1 MRPLRKIQ
9 TGQQW
14 NKSGHDGRGRSG
26 GGRRSRH
33 GFRSTTAGMIRDAA
47 AAGGEQAQ
55 PPGRRSGACVAES
68 PKQVRESG
76 GLPNRDHD
84 ARCRPHPG
92 GGPLRK
98 CHEMSCSVM
107 GRSAVPDAPPPEER
121 SPRAHNA
128 RPAARARPPARG
140 GRAVPLPWMSCFVM
154 RRPCDVMK
162 CHVRSCARPC
172 AKRGSRREGARRLR
186 CRSTGE
192 EAATGRGCRDTG
204 PAPARR
210 GWVPERPG
218 RGGPGRSRHSGC
230 NASRSV
236 PGSERPCAL
245 SSRPAASSFD
255 GLRPAGPCPNRTRA
269 MWQ

>member
-1 MRPLRKIQ
+1 MLPQ
-9 TGQQW
+9 AAE
-14 NKSGHDGRGRSG
+14 NKLNRRGDGRGRVSRSHRNRCANPVG
-26 GGRRSRH
+26 SRTGTMTPDAARIREEDPCGNVMKCHVRSWAGLRFRMPRCRRS
-33 GFRSTTAGMIRDAA
+33 A
-47 AAGGEQAQ
+47 
-55 PPGRRSGACVAES
+55 P
-68 PKQVRESG
+68 
-76 GLPNRDHD
+76 L
-84 ARCRPHPG
+84 ARMMRAR
-92 GGPLRK
+92 LR
-98 CHEMSCSVM
+98 V
-107 GRSAVPDAPPPEER
+107 
-121 SPRAHNA
+121 
-128 RPAARARPPARG
+128 RARPREAAGPS
-140 GRAVPLPWMSCFVM
+140 PPPWMSCFVM

-210 GWVPERPG
+210 GRVPERPG